1 MISTRLKEKNKA
13 LSILHF
19 PLHVKAM
26 AFAQHT
32 IENFKTN
39 SQVTK
44 HKTKKTLLIFFFFKT
59 Q

>member
-19 PLHVKAM
+19 PLHVEDM

-32 IENFKTN
+32 IKSFKTN

-44 HKTKKTLLIFFFFKT
+44 HKTKKTLLKK
-59 Q
+59 